1 MVRVSV
7 LNPDPSPFMSLLD
20 SNSTLRHKVD
30 EPHELSYMGRAQDD
44 DETMSVLS
52 SHASTYSSGSMA
64 RRHCPV
70 ATMEQIVTDRR
81 NKAHNGGT
89 LGSAKRM
96 NGMNQLLSR
105 GRFVLPLKRDNNN
118 SNDIIQR
125 PHKRARV
132 DDKENVCNGSG
143 SSITAALT
151 DTICTAPT
159 THRYAAES
167 DDEDSFTATHTTS
180 TTPIVRHGYI
190 VAVTTIQSCIRRLI
204 VRQRYINSLVAVT
217 TIQSCIWRIIV
228 RHRLASIT
236 ASIHMSI
243 ERRHFIIAQS
253 ASTLI
258 QASVRMSIERR
269 NFATMTV
276 APTDDMMIREDEEEY
291 DHGRSESTTVRHSI
305 QLERLHNNERQMLN
319 GDYED
324 DSENEFVWN
333 GDNEQHDE
341 VSSTVYDHVSDL
353 FCHLYALSQLRVII
367 PRWWMIF
374 H

>member
-1 MVRVSV
+1 
-7 LNPDPSPFMSLLD
+7 
-20 SNSTLRHKVD
+20 
-30 EPHELSYMGRAQDD
+30 
-44 DETMSVLS
+44 
-52 SHASTYSSGSMA
+52 
-64 RRHCPV
+64 
-70 ATMEQIVTDRR
+70 MEQIVADRR

-236 ASIHMSI
+236 ASIRMSIERRHFIIAQSAITLIQASVRMSI

-258 QASVRMSIERR
+258 QASVRMSIERRHFIIAQSASTLIQTSVRMSIERR